1 MTGLS
6 FVTETEDQSLT
17 KTKRDVFNHLWN
29 FEGSLSAYAYGR
41 SLFFNLAS
49 VPLVY
54 SKTHSIDHPRYFG

>member
-41 SLFFNLAS
+41 SLFF
-49 VPLVY
+49 
-54 SKTHSIDHPRYFG
+54 